1 MSEDISREPSDRLV
15 DADRGISES
24 HLKEFR
30 MGLEQSV
37 HALERTAHDSQR
49 NTIRFF
55 FGMIACQAA
64 AYLFTAGGVSP
75 RGPGVVL
82 AMVWSF
88 VSFGVLIGFIFSL
101 VRYLT
106 QHRPTLERAKT
117 DLQIAMFGELQRE
130 IAELRGELSKRPN

>member
-1 MSEDISREPSDRLV
+1 MSEDVSREPSDRLV

-37 HALERTAHDSQR
+37 HALEQTAYESQR
-49 NTIRFF
+49 NVIRFF

-64 AYLFTAGGVSP
+64 AYLMTAGGLKPQGTGAV
-75 RGPGVVL
+75 
-82 AMVWSF
+82 AAIAWSF
-88 VSFGVLIGFIFSL
+88 VSFGVLIGFIVSL
-101 VRYLT
+101 VRYWT
-106 QHRPTLERAKT
+106 QHRPTLERART

-130 IAELRGELSKRPN
+130 IAELRGELKRG